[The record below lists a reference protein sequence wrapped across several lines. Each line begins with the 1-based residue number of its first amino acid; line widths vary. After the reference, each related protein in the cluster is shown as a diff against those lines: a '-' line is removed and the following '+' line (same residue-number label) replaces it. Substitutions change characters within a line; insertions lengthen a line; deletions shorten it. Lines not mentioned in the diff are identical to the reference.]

1 MYPYY
6 TILGWFGKPLVA
18 ERKSSPRG
26 DGVLENR
33 ENREQGKT
41 KPDSFDEEDTE

>member
-33 ENREQGKT
+33 EQGKT